1 MRGLINALT
10 AFKMTFHLMETMI
23 LKEADNL
30 NRDESIILAV
40 IDSHV

>member
-1 MRGLINALT
+1 MRGLINTLT
-10 AFKMTFHLMETMI
+10 AFKMTFQLMEIMI

-30 NRDESIILAV
+30 IRDESIILAV